1 MPRIVPL
8 LSLSL
13 AALLATAAPAAAQ
26 GVSSATPAT
35 PGKASSLHFEVD
47 GLAPGLDGR
56 LPTALELTAPGFKA
70 NRKALAKRCGE
81 QAAKLNE
88 CPRKSR
94 MGKGFLLVEV
104 TAPDGI
110 RDVNIPINVY
120 LHSKSRIL
128 AVAFV
133 FGWRVVPGTMSA
145 DGGITIGFDPLPAG
159 PPFEG
164 VTYRLK
170 QIAFDFGAKRTI
182 KQRKVRRVNG
192 ERRVR
197 VVRKR
202 VDLITNPGACEGGAW
217 ASTMSLRYPDGAV
230 APLATPTACTP
241 A

>member
-88 CPRKSR
+88 CPGRAGWARASCWSR
-94 MGKGFLLVEV
+94 SRRP
-104 TAPDGI
+104 TA
-110 RDVNIPINVY
+110 
-120 LHSKSRIL
+120 SATSTSRSTSTSTPSRGSSPWPSCS
-128 AVAFV
+128 AGA
-133 FGWRVVPGTMSA
+133 VVPGTLSA

-192 ERRVR
+192 ERRV
-197 VVRKR
+197 
-202 VDLITNPGACEGGAW
+202 
-217 ASTMSLRYPDGAV
+217 ASCASGWT
-230 APLATPTACTP
+230 
-241 A
+241 